1 MANQP
6 TTLDRLAAV
15 PIFSELSKTDLRS
28 ISRLMTSTTVKEGK
42 NLTKQGQIGREFVII
57 LEGKADV
64 MIDFRRV
71 ATLSSGDFFGELSLL
86 SGDPRNA
93 TVVART
99 DMLAQVLT
107 RQEFLA
113 LLDEKPV
120 VAKKLLVGV
129 VKRYQSLQDSIHSA
143 SRSPVS

>member
-15 PIFSELSKTDLRS
+15 PIFSELSKADLRS
-28 ISRLMTSTTVKEGK
+28 ISRLMTTTTVKEGK

-71 ATLSSGDFFGELSLL
+71 ATLTSGDFFGELSLL

-93 TVVART
+93 TVVAQT

-107 RQEFLA
+107 RQEFIA

-129 VKRYQSLQDSIHSA
+129 VKRYQNLQDSIHSA

>member
-6 TTLDRLAAV
+6 STLDRLAAV
-15 PIFSELSKTDLRS
+15 PIFSELSKADLRS
-28 ISRLMTSTTVKEGK
+28 ISRLMTTTTVKEGK
-42 NLTKQGQIGREFVII
+42 NLTRQGQIGREFVII

-93 TVVART
+93 TVVAKT
-99 DMLAQVLT
+99 NMLAQVLT

-129 VKRYQSLQDSIHSA
+129 VKRYQNLQDSIHSA

>member
-6 TTLDRLAAV
+6 STLDRLAAV
-15 PIFSELSKTDLRS
+15 PIFSELSKSDLRS
-28 ISRLMTSTTVKEGK
+28 ISRLMTATTVKEGK
-42 NLTKQGQIGREFVII
+42 NLTRQGQIGREFVVI

-64 MIDFRRV
+64 MIDFRKV
-71 ATLSSGDFFGELSLL
+71 ATLRAGDFFGELSLL
-86 SGDPRNA
+86 SGEPRNA
-93 TVVART
+93 TVVAKT
-99 DMLAQVLT
+99 DIMAQVLT

-129 VKRYQSLQDSIHSA
+129 VKRYQNLQDSIHSA